1 MILRRLLWWLS
12 LRIAMMMMIVG
23 GIIDVVWCVHLVAVV
38 WICLCIRECIVVMM
52 LMHCCGI
59 EP

>member
-1 MILRRLLWWLS
+1 
-12 LRIAMMMMIVG
+12 MMMMIVG
-23 GIIDVVWCVHLVAVV
+23 GMIDVVWCAHLVAVV